1 MRNRENGHSLIELVV
16 ALAMAATLAALAV
29 PQFAVAAARYRERAV
44 VSEFASELRQ
54 ARLLALSKR
63 QRVEVRLA
71 DDRQSIDLV
80 LNDDE
85 QTVLRRYD
93 FHGRGVALLSWPE
106 ERPLWF
112 HPTGRSASAATILLG
127 TQEANPRRITVSLTG
142 RVVVS

>member
-1 MRNRENGHSLIELVV
+1 MKTRERGHSLIELVV
-16 ALAMAATLAALAV
+16 TLAIVATLAALAV

-44 VSEFASELRQ
+44 VAELASELRQ
-54 ARLLALSKR
+54 ARLLAVSKR

-71 DDRQSIDLV
+71 DDRQAIDLV
-80 LNDDE
+80 LNDDA

-93 FHGRGVALLSWPE
+93 FHGRGVVLLSWPE
-106 ERPLWF
+106 ERTLWF

-127 TQEANPRRITVSLTG
+127 AHETNPRRITISLTG

>member
-1 MRNRENGHSLIELVV
+1 MKNRERGHSLIELMVT
-16 ALAMAATLAALAV
+16 LAMVAILSALAV

-44 VSEFASELRQ
+44 VSEVASELRQ

-71 DDRQSIDLV
+71 DDRQAIDLV
-80 LNDDE
+80 LNDDA
-85 QTVLRRYD
+85 QTRLRRYD

-106 ERPLWF
+106 ERTLWF

-127 TQEANPRRITVSLTG
+127 SHGANPRRITVSLTG
-142 RVVVS
+142 RVAVS